1 MVKPDARLM
10 SELCSLIARN
20 VGVNETR
27 RPLENIVIRCE
38 AGPSPPSSY
47 IVEPHFAV
55 IAQGA
60 KRSVLADQVFEYSGG
75 NFLIFSVDLPLS
87 SYITRASAD
96 EPFLGFGMTLRPDA
110 IATLLL
116 ESDAPLKA
124 ASDTPGLAVGELTD
138 DLLEPV
144 VRMLR
149 LLDRPQDV
157 AVLKPMIE
165 REILWRLIN
174 SDLGT
179 IVRQLGITESRIT
192 RVGRAV
198 IWLRNHYAEPVRVE
212 ELAEMVEMS
221 VTSFHRHFH
230 GVTAMSPL
238 QFQKQ
243 IRLQEA
249 RSRLLSLSG
258 EVGAIGL
265 SVGYDSASQ
274 FSREYR
280 RLFGAPPTRDM
291 ERFRRAR
298 PE

>member
-1 MVKPDARLM
+1 MKPDPRLM

-27 RPLENIVIRCE
+27 RPLENIILRCE
-38 AGPSPPSSY
+38 DGPSPPSSY

-60 KRSVLADQVFEYSGG
+60 KRSVLADQVFQYAAG
-75 NFLIFSVDLPLS
+75 NFLIFSVDLPMS
-87 SYITRASAD
+87 SYITRASAA
-96 EPFLGFGMTLRPDA
+96 EPFLGFGMTLKPDA
-110 IATLLL
+110 IAALLL
-116 ESDAPLKA
+116 ESGAPLKA
-124 ASDTPGLAVGELTD
+124 APDTAGFAVGDLTD

-165 REILWRLIN
+165 REILWRLIH

-179 IVRQLGITESRIT
+179 VVRQLGLVESRIT
-192 RVGRAV
+192 RVGRAIV
-198 IWLRNHYAEPVRVE
+198 WLRNHYAEPVRVE
-212 ELAEMVEMS
+212 DLADMVEMS
-221 VTSFHRHFH
+221 VTSFHRHFL

-238 QFQKQ
+238 QYQKQ
-243 IRLQEA
+243 VRLQEA
-249 RSRLLSLSG
+249 RSRLLSSSG
-258 EVGAIGL
+258 DVGAIGL

-291 ERFRRAR
+291 EQFRRAR